1 MRKEQSLYFSDD
13 FYRNIALNNK
23 KIDYDTDLTASDA
36 FQIVL
41 KDLDYETIN
50 ILCDELADELS
61 LESSYIY
68 DLIQKGLGDDS
79 FKNLVLEKAYEL
91 IHSKKK
97 LGNKIINGNYNASSW
112 IVHSLYEAEIAG
124 ELASKMNLNPD
135 VAIKLGLL
143 HDIGR
148 KFSHFHEHVLKGF
161 EYLVFLGYLEE
172 AFCCL
177 THSFLS
183 TQQSGVYKGNRCATC
198 APAIDGFYVD
208 NEGNGVFRENT
219 KLDDIILFLNN
230 YEYNSYDTIL
240 NIADLMATSV
250 GIVSPY
256 ERLMD
261 IYKRKKP
268 DKANDSFFKVC
279 LINALN
285 KIMYDITGEDE
296 YRQVLKANRINPEE
310 LDELLIKTSSTFMDM
325 YNKEIKKS
333 IFEQKK

>member
-1 MRKEQSLYFSDD
+1 MEQGQFIYFSND
-13 FYRNIALNNK
+13 FYHNIALNK
-23 KIDYDTDLTASDA
+23 KRINYDTSLTAATA
-36 FQIVL
+36 FLVVL

-50 ILCDELADELS
+50 ILCNELADELS
-61 LESSYIY
+61 LKSSDIY
-68 DLIQKGLGDDS
+68 DLIQKGSGDDS

-97 LGNKIINGNYNASSW
+97 LGNKIINENYNASSW
-112 IVHSLYEAEIAG
+112 IVHSLYEAEIAS
-124 ELASKMNLNPD
+124 EIASKMNLNSD
-135 VAIKLGLL
+135 VAMKLGLL

-148 KFSHFHEHVLKGF
+148 KFSHSHEHILKGF
-161 EYLVFLGYLEE
+161 EYLVDLGFLEE

-183 TQQSGVYKGNRCATC
+183 TPQSGVYKGNRCAACT
-198 APAIDGFYVD
+198 PAIDGFYVD

-219 KLDDIILFLNN
+219 KLDEITLFLNN
-230 YEYNSYDTIL
+230 YEYNLYDIIL
-240 NIADLMATSV
+240 NIADLMATSD

-256 ERLMD
+256 ERLID

-279 LINALN
+279 LINTLN
-285 KIMYDITGEDE
+285 KIMYDITGENE
-296 YRQVLKANRINPEE
+296 YRQELNTNRIDPGE
-310 LDELLIKTSSTFMDM
+310 LDELLIKTSNTFMNE

-333 IFEQKK
+333 IFKQKK